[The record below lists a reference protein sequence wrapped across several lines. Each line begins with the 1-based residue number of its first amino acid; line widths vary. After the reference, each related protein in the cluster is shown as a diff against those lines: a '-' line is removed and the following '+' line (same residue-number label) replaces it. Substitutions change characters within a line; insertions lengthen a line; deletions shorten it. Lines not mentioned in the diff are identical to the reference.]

1 MASSVVGG
9 IHKAQETIRAAAGQ
23 DKKSA
28 DLSQDTAD
36 VNAKLKLTTD
46 HGVKISDTDHWL
58 KVANENT
65 SGPSLLEDQIAREKV
80 CPSEKRY
87 FRRSLAD
94 CADPP
99 F

>member
-80 CPSEKRY
+80 CPTKIKILPKITS
-87 FRRSLAD
+87 
-94 CADPP
+94 
-99 F
+99 